1 MAECWWNRERSCA
14 AALVNSGKKVC
25 VPGSCFEHCSSA
37 LVQICSVRS
46 EKNCGNNRI
55 ILCDQK
61 RTCAEFRQMTALFVY
76 MRKWRIERFRSVT
89 FHYVFFENADFSN
102 CRNRI
107 RNSENPQNRFCDIAF
122 RERFSLSAF
131 ARRNHLWFQGCEH
144 RICVHT
150 WNKIRSFWGNTQNPD
165 FEKSA
170 VESNRYHSAKK
181 TVFVILWSA
190 KLKRDFWKATIF
202 GNQNRKRKI
211 LYFGIL
217 DLFFWNILSP
227 VLPVCI
233 CKNPRC
239 FRGLRAQILGTV
251 SAPKSTGKANRRK
264 LRKWKKRRNK
274 TGRGEKQITRFLFCR

>member
-1 MAECWWNRERSCA
+1 MAECWLNRGRGCS

-89 FHYVFFENADFSN
+89 FHYVLFENADFSN

-107 RNSENPQNRFCDIAF
+107 RNIENLNIRFCDIAF

-181 TVFVILWSA
+181 
-190 KLKRDFWKATIF
+190 K
-202 GNQNRKRKI
+202 
-211 LYFGIL
+211 
-217 DLFFWNILSP
+217 
-227 VLPVCI
+227 
-233 CKNPRC
+233 
-239 FRGLRAQILGTV
+239 
-251 SAPKSTGKANRRK
+251 
-264 LRKWKKRRNK
+264 
-274 TGRGEKQITRFLFCR
+274 RFLWFCDRQK

>member
-1 MAECWWNRERSCA
+1 
-14 AALVNSGKKVC
+14 
-25 VPGSCFEHCSSA
+25 
-37 LVQICSVRS
+37 
-46 EKNCGNNRI
+46 
-55 ILCDQK
+55 
-61 RTCAEFRQMTALFVY
+61 MTALFVY

-89 FHYVFFENADFSN
+89 FHYVLFENADFSN

-190 KLKRDFWKATIF
+190 KLKRDFEK
-202 GNQNRKRKI
+202 
-211 LYFGIL
+211 
-217 DLFFWNILSP
+217 
-227 VLPVCI
+227 
-233 CKNPRC
+233 PR
-239 FRGLRAQILGTV
+239 FSQI
-251 SAPKSTGKANRRK
+251 
-264 LRKWKKRRNK
+264 K
-274 TGRGEKQITRFLFCR
+274 TGSAKSCILEFLIYYFETFCRPCCRFVSVKSHVVLGGCEHRF